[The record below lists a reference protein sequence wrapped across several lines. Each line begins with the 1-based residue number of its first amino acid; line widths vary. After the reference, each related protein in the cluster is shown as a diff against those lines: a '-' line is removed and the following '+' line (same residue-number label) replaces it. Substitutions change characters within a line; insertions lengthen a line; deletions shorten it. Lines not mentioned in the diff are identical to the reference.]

1 MSLLTTFIVV
11 KEFQAETTNIGTSK
25 CYRNVIGISDL
36 DQGDSEDDEV
46 FVGYFGLTSLPS
58 NQDPPEVQEFYIFVG
73 DPLELPPKQ

>member
-46 FVGYFGLTSLPS
+46 FVGYFFDLLPS
-58 NQDPPEVQEFYIFVG
+58 NQDPPEVQEFYIFVR